1 MVSDDF
7 IEGKHIETEDVIDV
21 VEMVKVLRY
30 QFLQT
35 TAIEMARVKMEASLD
50 KGMQRHSHNV
60 TYIDITHDFVH
71 VTQYGTCVHACI
83 GMDMKIKDGAYINQ
97 RWCEHCLPF
106 HQLSQTMVPIMG
118 YVRGSFTPTCTCCL
132 CIRHSCYT
140 HLVLPKIG
148 SQQGTTQED
157 PLAMVMY
164 ALGTL
169 PLIHAVSTKGA
180 ATQTW
185 YADNATA
192 GGRLVQLHMWWD
204 QLQWKGPAFGYF
216 INSSLMQT
224 SSATMFN

>member
-1 MVSDDF
+1 M
-7 IEGKHIETEDVIDV
+7 
-21 VEMVKVLRY
+21 R
-30 QFLQT
+30 
-35 TAIEMARVKMEASLD
+35 
-50 KGMQRHSHNV
+50 
-60 TYIDITHDFVH
+60 
-71 VTQYGTCVHACI
+71 TCVYR
-83 GMDMKIKDGAYINQ
+83 DGHENQRWWYINQ

-132 CIRHSCYT
+132 CIRHLYYT

-224 SSATMFN
+224 SSATMFNWPGHKTLPPTNFLLPPPSPLIITAAVTAASVVWTMVCSCLSNYCTIAHLEIICFTFG